1 MHAPEQGTGQAQT
14 QALGLRSIVVSDIVT
29 KIIEKK
35 GLLYSRAP
43 YEALQNTL
51 SRLLN

>member
-29 KIIEKK
+29 KIIEKNADYILAHRTK
-35 GLLYSRAP
+35 HSRTRSADC
-43 YEALQNTL
+43 
-51 SRLLN
+51 